1 MVHFEIQNFSWV
13 LDISNLIFIVQ
24 LAKRPPS
31 FYNKSSGSR
40 RRRCQRQNFLRLVA
54 QMITWL
60 PWSYLSFSQNPA
72 KAGNKQT
79 LNKIGRHFTLKS
91 CHHWNKESKMGFQLL
106 TLYCILYGRAVSCD
120 KCDNL
125 APKVQRRLYLSKISS
140 IFVFG
145 HFNIIFKFHVFISNI
160 FSEHIDLSIT

>member
-1 MVHFEIQNFSWV
+1 MAPV
-13 LDISNLIFIVQ
+13 L
-24 LAKRPPS
+24 
-31 FYNKSSGSR
+31 
-40 RRRCQRQNFLRLVA
+40 
-54 QMITWL
+54 
-60 PWSYLSFSQNPA
+60 LSFSQSSA

-160 FSEHIDLSIT
+160 FSEHIGQGCQRFETSVFFSVKINISTRAA